1 MMKAFLLMVLIAIV
15 PLHDFHSSVMQID
28 HNEKNKSLEITVRLF
43 TDDLCTALENNGASK
58 MELGTE
64 AEPPAANEYIEGY
77 LRQHISLSVNG
88 KPVEYKYLGKEAQL
102 DATWCYLEVEKVG
115 NVKKLEVENSIM
127 LAEFEDQTN
136 LVNLNIKGRKKSGL
150 GRKGSVKLRFEF

>member
-1 MMKAFLLMVLIAIV
+1 MMKAILLSVLITMV

-28 HNEKNKSLEITVRLF
+28 HNETNKSLEITVRLF
-43 TDDLCTALENNGASK
+43 TDDLCTALENNGAPK

-64 AEPPAANEYIEGY
+64 AEPPAANEYIESY
-77 LRQHISLSVNG
+77 LQRHVTFIVNG
-88 KPVEYKYLGKEAQL
+88 RKVAFKYLGKEAQL
-102 DATWCYLEVEKVG
+102 DATWCFLEIEKVG
-115 NVKKLEVENSIM
+115 SVKKLEVVNTLM

-150 GRKGSVKLRFEF
+150 GRKGSTKLKFEF

>member
-1 MMKAFLLMVLIAIV
+1 
-15 PLHDFHSSVMQID
+15 
-28 HNEKNKSLEITVRLF
+28 
-43 TDDLCTALENNGASK
+43 

-64 AEPPAANEYIEGY
+64 AEPPAANEYIESY
-77 LRQHISLSVNG
+77 LRQHISLTVNG
-88 KPVEYKYLGKEAQL
+88 KPVEYKYLGKESQL

-150 GRKGSVKLRFEF
+150 ARKGNTKLKFEF